1 MSQDTHYKLQDII
14 NQDILELLKEYGVG
28 WNDPYDVIFEFE
40 KRLAEYTGAPYVV
53 TTDCCTHAL
62 ELCIRWYKRRH
73 PRNVPHLAVP
83 DQTYISVPMMLQR
96 LDLTFSIEDIDWVGE
111 YQI

>member
-1 MSQDTHYKLQDII
+1 MNQDTHYKLQDII

-28 WNDPYDVIFEFE
+28 WNVPYDVIFEFE

-62 ELCIRWYKRRH
+62 ELCIRWYKRR
-73 PRNVPHLAVP
+73 
-83 DQTYISVPMMLQR
+83 QSKKC
-96 LDLTFSIEDIDWVGE
+96 SILNIRPKH
-111 YQI
+111 I